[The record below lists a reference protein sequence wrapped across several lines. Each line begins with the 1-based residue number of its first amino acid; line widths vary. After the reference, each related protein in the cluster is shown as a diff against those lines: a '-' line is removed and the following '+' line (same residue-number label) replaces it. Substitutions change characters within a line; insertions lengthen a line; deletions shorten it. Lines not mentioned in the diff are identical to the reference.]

1 MNTRLI
7 KNTLASAYCTAILIS
22 LSSMAT
28 AGPVQ
33 LLVPAYF
40 DPNATGG
47 DWNRLTAEALRGT
60 PITAIMNPNSGPG
73 TAPDADYVRAI
84 DKFRN
89 AGGRVL
95 GYVPSGYA
103 GSQVS
108 ADSSCQPA
116 SGATYSVSDVISCAS
131 GYKNWYRV
139 DGIFIDEVTNT
150 SSTTNLNFYQN
161 LYVGLKALNSSWEI
175 VGNPGSRTQVEYLN
189 NGANRSADTLV
200 VFENDVGYPGYVPSP
215 WNATVPS
222 RAIGHLGYDV
232 VTESTALAFLNLA
245 VLRNAG
251 YVYFTD
257 DGANNTNPWDRLPTY
272 WESEAAAVRR
282 INSAAVPLPS
292 AAFLVVLGLFL
303 VRKRVSN

>member
-1 MNTRLI
+1 MKRI
-7 KNTLASAYCTAILIS
+7 SMSEIAATLFSVGLAALTSI
-22 LSSMAT
+22 AT
-28 AGPVQ
+28 AAPVQ

-47 DWNRLTAEALRGT
+47 EWNRLTAEVLRGT

-73 TAPDADYVRAI
+73 IAPDANYVLAI
-84 DKFRN
+84 DKFRS

-116 SGATYSVSDVISCAS
+116 TGATYSVSDVISCAS

-200 VFENDVGYPGYVPSP
+200 VFENDVGYPGYVPSA
-215 WNATVPS
+215 WNATVSS

-232 VTESTALAFLNLA
+232 ATEATALAFLNLA
-245 VLRNAG
+245 VQRNAG
-251 YVYFTD
+251 YVFFTD

-282 INSAAVPLPS
+282 LNSAGVPLPS
-292 AAFLVVLGLFL
+292 AALLVMLGMFLMRRRL
-303 VRKRVSN
+303 SN

>member
-1 MNTRLI
+1 
-7 KNTLASAYCTAILIS
+7 
-22 LSSMAT
+22 
-28 AGPVQ
+28 
-33 LLVPAYF
+33 
-40 DPNATGG
+40 
-47 DWNRLTAEALRGT
+47 
-60 PITAIMNPNSGPG
+60 
-73 TAPDADYVRAI
+73 
-84 DKFRN
+84 
-89 AGGRVL
+89 
-95 GYVPSGYA
+95 
-103 GSQVS
+103 VS

-116 SGATYSVSDVISCAS
+116 TGATYSVSDVISCAS

-200 VFENDVGYPGYVPSP
+200 VFENDVGYPGYVPSA
-215 WNATVPS
+215 WNATVSS

-232 VTESTALAFLNLA
+232 ATEATALAFLNLA
-245 VLRNAG
+245 VQRNAG
-251 YVYFTD
+251 YVFFTD

-282 INSAAVPLPS
+282 LNSAAVPLPS
-292 AAFLVVLGLFL
+292 AAFLVMLGMFL
-303 VRKRVSN
+303 VRSRLSN